1 MDKKHGQ
8 AAEAEPEKAMA
19 DSTHHAHDHAGHD
32 PHGCQHAHDRKADA
46 DAIMGRA
53 EAHCLSQGSR
63 LTPMRRA
70 VLAELVADHR
80 PLGAYDLVERV
91 SKREGRRLA
100 PVSVYRALDFLVEN
114 AFAHRL
120 TTRNA
125 FIACPHTH
133 DSASPVVF
141 LICDACGGVDEVTS
155 DGVAAALDEAAGR
168 AGFSAQRRMIE
179 INGLCAHCRDG
190 GAPGSDRKKA
200 A

>member
-1 MDKKHGQ
+1 M
-8 AAEAEPEKAMA
+8 AE
-19 DSTHHAHDHAGHD
+19 SVHHSHDHAGHD
-32 PHGCQHAHDRKADA
+32 HHGCQHAHDRKADA
-46 DAIMGRA
+46 DGIMARA
-53 EAHCLSQGSR
+53 EAHCRAEGTR

-80 PLGAYDLVERV
+80 PLGAYELVERV

-114 AFAHRL
+114 AFVHRL
-120 TTRNA
+120 TSRNA

-141 LICDACGGVDEVTS
+141 LICDACGGVDEVMTQ
-155 DGVAAALDEAAGR
+155 GVAAALDEAATR
-168 AGFSAQRRMIE
+168 AGFSASRRMIE
-179 INGLCAHCRDG
+179 INGFCAHCRDG
-190 GAPGSDRKKA
+190 GHPQKPEPKKA